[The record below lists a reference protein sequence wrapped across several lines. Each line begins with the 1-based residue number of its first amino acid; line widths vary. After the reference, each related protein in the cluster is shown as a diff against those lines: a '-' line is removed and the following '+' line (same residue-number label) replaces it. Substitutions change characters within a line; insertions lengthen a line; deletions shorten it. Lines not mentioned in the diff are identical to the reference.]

1 MSDAVS
7 DATSGPEPDQRPEQG
22 TDFAKI
28 VVIAIG
34 ALLTAAIATIIVWS
48 SRSGSGH
55 ADVHGRV
62 SFVDIINDRQVAV
75 TVEVEKA
82 PLAQAE
88 CDVSAF
94 DAKGISVG
102 RLTGVI
108 IGPNTTNQRTMTKGV
123 VVLTPLGKAASAQV
137 ATCKITRTR

>member
-1 MSDAVS
+1 VS
-7 DATSGPEPDQRPEQG
+7 EARPTEG
-22 TDFAKI
+22 VDYAKI

-34 ALLTAAIATIIVWS
+34 AVLTAAIVTIVVWS
-48 SRSGSGH
+48 SRPGSGH
-55 ADVHGRV
+55 GDVHGRV
-62 SFVDIINDRQVAV
+62 SFVDIINDRQIAA

-102 RLTGVI
+102 RLTGVV
-108 IGPNTTNQRTMTKGV
+108 IGPNTSNQRVTTMNV
-123 VVLTPLGKAASAQV
+123 LVLTPLGRAASAQV